1 MITLAKFWQG
11 RDVKYAKELT
21 TEIKANAAEVI
32 RRVNLLL
39 ARAALDDRAT
49 DGDAN
54 SGWRPPAINSALP
67 NSAPKSKHMKGQAID
82 VEDADKALQRWCM
95 AHLSVL
101 EELGL
106 WMEHPRDTPTW
117 CHLQSVPPASGK
129 RVFYAK

>member
-1 MITLAKFWQG
+1 MITPAKFWQG
-11 RDVKYAKELT
+11 RDIKYAQELT
-21 TEIKANAAEVI
+21 HEIKANATEVQ

-39 ARAALDDRAT
+39 QRAGFEDRDAT
-49 DGDAN
+49 
-54 SGWRPPAINSALP
+54 SGWRPSAVNAAIP
-67 NSAPKSKHMKGQAID
+67 NAAPKSKHMKGQAID
-82 VEDADKALQRWCM
+82 VEDSDKALQRWCM
-95 AHLSVL
+95 ANLDVL